1 MTVHQLSVF
10 IENTYGRLCAII
22 KTLADNSI
30 DIRALS
36 MADTTDYGVLRMMVD
51 DPEKAVDVLRNA
63 GFTASTTEVIG
74 VSISDR
80 PGGLYATLDTLAQSG
95 ISVEYMYAFTEAEPG
110 FAYVV
115 LRIEDTEKAEQILTV
130 QGIQIL
136 DTSVLTKK

>member
-1 MTVHQLSVF
+1 MTLKQVSVF

-115 LRIEDTEKAEQILTV
+115 LRIEDTEKAEQILTA